1 MQCKSCTLG
10 QNALITHYGGLS
22 KPRSKHEF
30 HSLHIIIAQKC
41 WIWSESEA
49 YIITTEVYFIC
60 QLFWKITKTLILRIS
75 KYLHASLTIL
85 DLLNIFSTKTIPEGY
100 YTIFHNTFIVDLM
113 DISVMFKV
121 LIVLKGQAI
130 ELKMLTW

>member
-1 MQCKSCTLG
+1 
-10 QNALITHYGGLS
+10 LS
-22 KPRSKHEF
+22 
-30 HSLHIIIAQKC
+30 IILKNN
-41 WIWSESEA
+41 
-49 YIITTEVYFIC
+49 
-60 QLFWKITKTLILRIS
+60 KKTLILRIS

-100 YTIFHNTFIVDLM
+100 YTIFHSTVIVDLM

-130 ELKMLTW
+130 ELKMLT